1 MKTNILKYTLAIA
14 GILSF
19 SSCAKDFLEQKNTYQ
34 ISQDNFFDND
44 EAVSQAVMPLYSY
57 VWYDFNDK
65 FYYGMGDGRANNIT
79 AQYSDYLYPYTNF
92 TETGLSIGLTEA
104 WGSLY
109 SVVAQ
114 ANNTIINIANHSSA
128 NVSETAKLQGI
139 AEARFMRGLAYWYI
153 SSLWGCAVIYN
164 DTQSLVNN
172 YVVSPN
178 PGIDGIEYAIR
189 DMEYAAVHLPAASP
203 ATGRINKYAAYAML
217 SRFYLSMAG
226 LTTSGRYDGT
236 NVATDKNRGTRNE
249 YYLDAAKKAAALV
262 IEQGP
267 YQLADTYAELFA
279 AFTFNNNSESIF
291 QLQFQA
297 GAEGGL
303 AQSMT
308 RFLAW
313 STQVNQGNSWGG
325 STFCSYDLWEEF
337 KEYEDPT
344 LGTKIDDAIRR
355 HNCVASYG
363 ETYPELS
370 ANPEKPYIYGETES
384 PGDQGANIKKYVIG
398 TNAVNGFAMNNNSGI
413 NTYMMRL
420 AEVYLNYAEA
430 VLGNNATTTD
440 ATALK
445 YINELRTRAGVPT
458 KNSLTFEDIRHEFR
472 LETAFEGL
480 YWYFLVRRGYYQQQ
494 EMVNYVNNQ
503 YRNASYFNL
512 KKVGDTFINME
523 AFGKGQVYVNGHAL
537 GRFWQIGP
545 QQTLYLPG
553 CWLKKGK
560 NEVIVLDVVGPKG
573 EAGKP
578 GSTVAPTAFCQDH
591 PELDKLNL
599 EKSNK
604 HNEPGH
610 RMDLNSETPVLKGEF
625 KAGNGW
631 QTIKLDKPVTGR
643 YFAIQAESSQSG
655 DSQIAIAE
663 VYLQD
668 AQGNRIDR
676 NNWVAYYADSE
687 KGNSTL
693 DKMFDLQESTYWQTE
708 KGANFPHLGIV
719 DMGKEVT
726 ISAFEYLP
734 RAEQGAPGSVKG
746 FKLYVRK

>member
-1 MKTNILKYTLAIA
+1 MKTNILKYTLVLA
-14 GILSF
+14 GMLSF
-19 SSCAKDFLEQKNTYQ
+19 TGCANDFLEQKNTYQ

-114 ANNTIINIANHSSA
+114 ANNTINNIANHSSS

-189 DMEYAAVHLPAASP
+189 DMEYAAVHLPAVSP

-236 NVATDKNRGTRNE
+236 NAATDKNRGTRNE
-249 YYLDAAKKAAALV
+249 YYLDAAKKAAAIV

-279 AFTFNNNSESIF
+279 ASTFNNNSESIF

-344 LGTKIDDAIRR
+344 LGTKVDDAIRR

-384 PGDQGANIKKYVIG
+384 PGNQGANIKKYVIG

-445 YINELRTRAGVPT
+445 YFNELRTRAGVPT
-458 KNSLTFEDIRHEFR
+458 KNSLSFEDIRHEFR

-480 YWYFLVRRGYYQQQ
+480 YWYFIVRRGYYQQQ
-494 EMVNYVNNQ
+494 EMVNYINNQ
-503 YRNASYFNL
+503 YRNASYFKSSTHEYVLSEDYTAPGPSVATATAKNL
-512 KKVGDTFINME
+512 TLPIADTDQTKNPLLKPD
-523 AFGKGQVYVNGHAL
+523 GNG
-537 GRFWQIGP
+537 
-545 QQTLYLPG
+545 
-553 CWLKKGK
+553 
-560 NEVIVLDVVGPKG
+560 NIV
-573 EAGKP
+573 
-578 GSTVAPTAFCQDH
+578 TVAYQF
-591 PELDKLNL
+591 
-599 EKSNK
+599 
-604 HNEPGH
+604 
-610 RMDLNSETPVLKGEF
+610 
-625 KAGNGW
+625 
-631 QTIKLDKPVTGR
+631 
-643 YFAIQAESSQSG
+643 
-655 DSQIAIAE
+655 
-663 VYLQD
+663 
-668 AQGNRIDR
+668 GNREVED
-676 NNWVAYYADSE
+676 
-687 KGNSTL
+687 T
-693 DKMFDLQESTYWQTE
+693 DL
-708 KGANFPHLGIV
+708 
-719 DMGKEVT
+719 
-726 ISAFEYLP
+726 
-734 RAEQGAPGSVKG
+734 
-746 FKLYVRK
+746 FK